1 MEAAW
6 RAWLAVRRKWVRSLA
21 LLLIMGI
28 IFAAL
33 VAGAVVRKSTNDLK
47 ETLNKNFHAGFTLR
61 AGRELIKDSEAQK
74 ILKVQGV
81 EKANFRA
88 DELLDVTRYK
98 LVEGGEGGV
107 TLDRKEESQTLVAS
121 FISESA
127 EIEEFLNG
135 KYEMIKGRG
144 ISDGAENEVLIHEEF
159 ATLNRIQVG
168 DEIEVGL
175 YKKKLKLKV
184 VGVFSGKDSQQ
195 TFRSEMIENRF
206 FVGIKTLGQFKKN
219 LEYQQV
225 KYLVSDPKQ
234 VEEVTN
240 SVKKLELN
248 WKELSLENNF
258 AKKKAIYQTIENV
271 EKLLV
276 KILIGVSVM
285 GGLILGFVLLFW
297 FRGRIHEI
305 GTLLAIGKT
314 KMNIFWQML
323 IELIIIATLSFGPA
337 IFLGNLSAG
346 VLTEKIMSEANPDQ
360 SGNTTDVVLS
370 RKQLDLFDYLGT
382 YMCGGAVIFLA
393 VSGVS
398 ISVMRLKPKAILTKM
413 K

>member
-81 EKANFRA
+81 EKANFQA
-88 DELLDVTRYK
+88 DEMLEVARYK
-98 LVEGGEGGV
+98 LVEGNEGGV

-144 ISDGAENEVLIHEEF
+144 ISDGAKNEVLIHEEF

-240 SVKKLELN
+240 SVKKLEIN

-276 KILIGVSVM
+276 KILIGVSAM

-393 VSGVS
+393 VSGAS

>member
-74 ILKVQGV
+74 ILKVRGV
-81 EKANFRA
+81 KKANFRA

-168 DEIEVGL
+168 DEIKVGL

-240 SVKKLELN
+240 SVKKLKIN

-276 KILIGVSVM
+276 KILIGVSAM

-393 VSGVS
+393 VSGAS

>member
-21 LLLIMGI
+21 LLLIMCI

-33 VAGAVVRKSTNDLK
+33 VAGAVVRKSTNGLK

-61 AGRELIKDSEAQK
+61 AGRELIKDNEAQK
-74 ILKVQGV
+74 ILAVQGV
-81 EKANFRA
+81 EKANFQA
-88 DELLDVTRYK
+88 DELLDVARYK

-107 TLDRKEESQTLVAS
+107 TLDRKEENKTLVAS

-135 KYEMIKGRG
+135 KYEIIKGRG

-159 ATLNRIQVG
+159 AALNRIQVG

-175 YKKKLKLKV
+175 NKKKLKLKV

-206 FVGIKTLGQFKKN
+206 FVGIKTLRQVKKN
-219 LEYQQV
+219 LEYQRV

-234 VEEVTN
+234 VEEVIS
-240 SVKKLELN
+240 SVKKLEIN

-258 AKKKAIYQTIENV
+258 AKKETIYQTIENV

-314 KMNIFWQML
+314 KMNIFWQIL

-346 VLTEKIMSEANPDQ
+346 ALTEKIMSEANPDQ

-370 RKQLDLFDYLGT
+370 RKQLDLLDYLGV
-382 YMCGGAVIFLA
+382 YMCGSAVIFLA
-393 VSGVS
+393 VGGAS

>member
-370 RKQLDLFDYLGT
+370 RKQLDLSDYLGT

-393 VSGVS
+393 VSGAS

>member
-6 RAWLAVRRKWVRSLA
+6 RAWLAVRRKWVRGLA
-21 LLLIMGI
+21 LLLIMCI

-144 ISDGAENEVLIHEEF
+144 ISDGVENEVLIHEEF

-240 SVKKLELN
+240 SVKKLEIN

-258 AKKKAIYQTIENV
+258 AKKEAIYQTIENV

-285 GGLILGFVLLFW
+285 GGGIVGFVLLFW

-346 VLTEKIMSEANPDQ
+346 ALTEKIMSEANPDQ

-393 VSGVS
+393 VSGAS

>member
-21 LLLIMGI
+21 LLLIMCI

-144 ISDGAENEVLIHEEF
+144 ISDGVENEVLIHEEF

-240 SVKKLELN
+240 SVKKLEIN

-258 AKKKAIYQTIENV
+258 AKKEAIYQTIENV

-285 GGLILGFVLLFW
+285 GGVILGFVLLFW

-346 VLTEKIMSEANPDQ
+346 ALTEKIMSEANPDQ

-393 VSGVS
+393 VSGAS

>member
-33 VAGAVVRKSTNDLK
+33 VAGAVVRKSTNGLK

-225 KYLVSDPKQ
+225 RYLVSDPKQ

-393 VSGVS
+393 VSGAS

>member
-74 ILKVQGV
+74 ILKIQGV

-159 ATLNRIQVG
+159 ATLNRIQIG

-393 VSGVS
+393 VSGAS

>member
-1 MEAAW
+1 
-6 RAWLAVRRKWVRSLA
+6 
-21 LLLIMGI
+21 
-28 IFAAL
+28 
-33 VAGAVVRKSTNDLK
+33 
-47 ETLNKNFHAGFTLR
+47 
-61 AGRELIKDSEAQK
+61 
-74 ILKVQGV
+74 
-81 EKANFRA
+81 
-88 DELLDVTRYK
+88 
-98 LVEGGEGGV
+98 
-107 TLDRKEESQTLVAS
+107 
-121 FISESA
+121 
-127 EIEEFLNG
+127 
-135 KYEMIKGRG
+135 
-144 ISDGAENEVLIHEEF
+144 
-159 ATLNRIQVG
+159 
-168 DEIEVGL
+168 
-175 YKKKLKLKV
+175 
-184 VGVFSGKDSQQ
+184 
-195 TFRSEMIENRF
+195 MIENRF

-225 KYLVSDPKQ
+225 KYLVSDPKR

-240 SVKKLELN
+240 SVEKLEIN

-258 AKKKAIYQTIENV
+258 AKKETIYQTIENV

-305 GTLLAIGKT
+305 GTLLAMGKT

-382 YMCGGAVIFLA
+382 YMCGGVVIFLA
-393 VSGVS
+393 VSGAS

>member
-346 VLTEKIMSEANPDQ
+346 VLTEKIMSDANPDQ

-393 VSGVS
+393 VSGAS

>member
-168 DEIEVGL
+168 DEIKVGL

-240 SVKKLELN
+240 SVKKLEIN

-276 KILIGVSVM
+276 KILIGVSAM

-360 SGNTTDVVLS
+360 SGNTTDVALS

-393 VSGVS
+393 VSGAS

>member
-6 RAWLAVRRKWVRSLA
+6 RAWLAGRRKWVRSLA

-81 EKANFRA
+81 EKANFQA
-88 DELLDVTRYK
+88 DEMLEVARYK
-98 LVEGGEGGV
+98 LVEGNEGGV

-144 ISDGAENEVLIHEEF
+144 ISDGAKNEVLIHEEF

-240 SVKKLELN
+240 SVKKLEIN

-276 KILIGVSVM
+276 KILIGVSAM

-393 VSGVS
+393 VSGAS

>member
-21 LLLIMGI
+21 LLLIMCI

-81 EKANFRA
+81 EKANFQA
-88 DELLDVTRYK
+88 DEMLEVARYK
-98 LVEGGEGGV
+98 LVEGNEGGV
-107 TLDRKEESQTLVAS
+107 TLDRKEEKQTLVAS

-144 ISDGAENEVLIHEEF
+144 ISDGAKNEVLIHEEF

-168 DEIEVGL
+168 DKIEVGL

-240 SVKKLELN
+240 SVKKLEIN

-258 AKKKAIYQTIENV
+258 AKKETIYQTIENV

-337 IFLGNLSAG
+337 TFLGNLSAG
-346 VLTEKIMSEANPDQ
+346 ALTEKIMSEANPDQ

-370 RKQLDLFDYLGT
+370 RKQLDLLDYLGV

-393 VSGVS
+393 VSGAS

>member
-135 KYEMIKGRG
+135 KYVMIKGRG

-393 VSGVS
+393 VSGAS

>member
-21 LLLIMGI
+21 LLLIMCI
-28 IFAAL
+28 IFTAL
-33 VAGAVVRKSTNDLK
+33 VAGAVVRKSTNGLK

-285 GGLILGFVLLFW
+285 GGVILGFVLLFW

-393 VSGVS
+393 VSGAS

>member
-382 YMCGGAVIFLA
+382 YMCGSAVIFLA
-393 VSGVS
+393 VSGAS

>member
-240 SVKKLELN
+240 SVKKLEIN

-258 AKKKAIYQTIENV
+258 AKKEAIYQTIENV

-285 GGLILGFVLLFW
+285 GGVILGFVLLFW

-346 VLTEKIMSEANPDQ
+346 ALTEKIMSEANPDQ

-393 VSGVS
+393 VSGAS

>member
-74 ILKVQGV
+74 ILKVRGV
-81 EKANFRA
+81 KKANFRA

-168 DEIEVGL
+168 DEIKVGL

-240 SVKKLELN
+240 SVKKLEIN

-258 AKKKAIYQTIENV
+258 AKKKAIYQTLENV

-276 KILIGVSVM
+276 KILIGVSAM

-393 VSGVS
+393 VSGAS

>member
-144 ISDGAENEVLIHEEF
+144 ISDGAKNEVLIHEEF

-168 DEIEVGL
+168 DKIEVGL

-240 SVKKLELN
+240 SVKKLEIN

-276 KILIGVSVM
+276 KILIGVSAM

-393 VSGVS
+393 VSGAS

>member
-61 AGRELIKDSEAQK
+61 AGRELIKDNEAQK
-74 ILKVQGV
+74 ILKVRGV
-81 EKANFRA
+81 KKANFRA

-135 KYEMIKGRG
+135 KYEIIKGRG

-168 DEIEVGL
+168 DEIKVGL

-225 KYLVSDPKQ
+225 KYLVNDPKQ

-240 SVKKLELN
+240 SVKKLEIN

-276 KILIGVSVM
+276 KILIGVSAM

-393 VSGVS
+393 VSGAS

>member
-21 LLLIMGI
+21 LLLIMCI
-28 IFAAL
+28 IFTAL
-33 VAGAVVRKSTNDLK
+33 VAGAVVRKSTNGLK

-74 ILKVQGV
+74 ILKVRGV
-81 EKANFRA
+81 KKANFRA

-127 EIEEFLNG
+127 GIEEFLNG

-168 DEIEVGL
+168 DEIKVGL

-240 SVKKLELN
+240 SIKKLEIN

-276 KILIGVSVM
+276 KILIGVSAM

-360 SGNTTDVVLS
+360 SGNITDVVLS

-393 VSGVS
+393 VSGAS

>member
-61 AGRELIKDSEAQK
+61 AGRELIKDNEAQK
-74 ILKVQGV
+74 ILKVRGV
-81 EKANFRA
+81 KKANFRA

-168 DEIEVGL
+168 DEIKVGL

-240 SVKKLELN
+240 SVKKLEIN

-276 KILIGVSVM
+276 KILIGVSAM

-393 VSGVS
+393 VSGAS

>member
-168 DEIEVGL
+168 DEIKVGL

-206 FVGIKTLGQFKKN
+206 FVGIKTLRQFKKN

-240 SVKKLELN
+240 SVKKLEIN

-276 KILIGVSVM
+276 KILIGVSAM

-382 YMCGGAVIFLA
+382 YMCGSAVIFLA
-393 VSGVS
+393 VSGAS

>member
-74 ILKVQGV
+74 ILKVRGV
-81 EKANFRA
+81 KKANFRA

-393 VSGVS
+393 VSGAS

>member
-168 DEIEVGL
+168 DEIKVGL

-225 KYLVSDPKQ
+225 KYLASDPKQ

-240 SVKKLELN
+240 SVKKLEIN

-276 KILIGVSVM
+276 KILIGVSAM

-393 VSGVS
+393 VSGAS

>member
-74 ILKVQGV
+74 ILKVRGV
-81 EKANFRA
+81 KKANFRA

-168 DEIEVGL
+168 DEIKVGL

-240 SVKKLELN
+240 SVKKLEIN
-248 WKELSLENNF
+248 WKDLSLENNF
-258 AKKKAIYQTIENV
+258 AKKKAIYQTLENV

-276 KILIGVSVM
+276 KILIGVSAM

-393 VSGVS
+393 VSGAS

>member
-240 SVKKLELN
+240 SAKKLELN

-393 VSGVS
+393 VSGAS

>member
-127 EIEEFLNG
+127 EIEEFLNV

-393 VSGVS
+393 VSGAS

>member
-144 ISDGAENEVLIHEEF
+144 ISDGVENEVLIHEEF

-240 SVKKLELN
+240 SVKKLEIN

-258 AKKKAIYQTIENV
+258 AKKEAIYQTIENV

-276 KILIGVSVM
+276 KILIGASVM
-285 GGLILGFVLLFW
+285 GGVILGFVLLFW

-346 VLTEKIMSEANPDQ
+346 ALTEKIMSEANPDQ

-393 VSGVS
+393 VSGAS

>member
-61 AGRELIKDSEAQK
+61 AGRELIKDNEAQK
-74 ILKVQGV
+74 ILKVRGV
-81 EKANFRA
+81 KKANFRA

-240 SVKKLELN
+240 SVKKLEIN

-276 KILIGVSVM
+276 KILIGVSAM

-393 VSGVS
+393 VSGAS

>member
-21 LLLIMGI
+21 LLLIMCI
-28 IFAAL
+28 IFTAL
-33 VAGAVVRKSTNDLK
+33 VAGAVVRKSTNGLK

-159 ATLNRIQVG
+159 ATLNRIQIG

-225 KYLVSDPKQ
+225 KYLVSDPKR

-240 SVKKLELN
+240 SVKKLEIN

-276 KILIGVSVM
+276 KILIGVSAM

-382 YMCGGAVIFLA
+382 YMCGSAVIFLA
-393 VSGVS
+393 VSGAS
-398 ISVMRLKPKAILTKM
+398 ISVMRLKPKTILTKM

>member
-61 AGRELIKDSEAQK
+61 AGRELIKDNEAQK

-168 DEIEVGL
+168 DEIKVGL

-240 SVKKLELN
+240 SVKKLEIN

-276 KILIGVSVM
+276 KILIGVSAM

-393 VSGVS
+393 VSGAS

>member
-33 VAGAVVRKSTNDLK
+33 VAGAVVRKSTNGLK

-168 DEIEVGL
+168 DEIKVGL

-240 SVKKLELN
+240 SVKKLEIN

-276 KILIGVSVM
+276 KILIGVSAM

-305 GTLLAIGKT
+305 GTLLAMGKT

-393 VSGVS
+393 VSGAS

>member
-127 EIEEFLNG
+127 EIEEFLNE

-144 ISDGAENEVLIHEEF
+144 ISDGVENEVLIHEEF

-240 SVKKLELN
+240 SVKKLEIN

-258 AKKKAIYQTIENV
+258 AKKEAIYQTIENV

-393 VSGVS
+393 VSGAS

>member
-21 LLLIMGI
+21 LLLIMCI
-28 IFAAL
+28 IFTAL

-81 EKANFRA
+81 EKANFQA
-88 DELLDVTRYK
+88 DEMLEVARYK
-98 LVEGGEGGV
+98 LVEGNEGGV

-144 ISDGAENEVLIHEEF
+144 ISDGAKNEVLIHEEF

-240 SVKKLELN
+240 SVKKLEIN

-276 KILIGVSVM
+276 KILIGVSAM

-393 VSGVS
+393 VSGAS

>member
-168 DEIEVGL
+168 DEIKVGL

-240 SVKKLELN
+240 SVKKLEIN

-276 KILIGVSVM
+276 KILIGVSAM

-393 VSGVS
+393 VSGAS